1 MLGTT
6 PAPRTE
12 LLNVTPLRMASNAS
26 SSSLARYRR
35 YPLPGKRLVGRLSLA
50 RCKPHVY

>member
-6 PAPRTE
+6 PAPHTE
-12 LLNVTPLRMASNAS
+12 LLDFMPLRMASNAS
-26 SSSLARYRR
+26 SSSLARDRR
-35 YPLPGKRLVGRLSLA
+35 YPPGKRLVGRLSLA